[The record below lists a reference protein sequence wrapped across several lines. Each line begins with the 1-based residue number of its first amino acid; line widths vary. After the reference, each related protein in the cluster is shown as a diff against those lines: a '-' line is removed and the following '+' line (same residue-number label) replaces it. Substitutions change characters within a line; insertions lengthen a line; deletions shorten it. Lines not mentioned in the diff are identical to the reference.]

1 MTKGFKAGCVMKSLV
16 LAYVVTGILLLALA
30 FCVYKLGLSENVVNL
45 CIIFV
50 YVFASFIGGF
60 SIGKMMKEKKFLWGA
75 LTGAAYIVIIIAASF
90 LAEGNVNLAGTEFLS
105 AALLCLGG
113 GTLGGMLS

>member
-1 MTKGFKAGCVMKSLV
+1 MTNGFRAACVMKALV
-16 LAYVVTGILLLALA
+16 LAYVITGILLLILA

-50 YVFASFIGGF
+50 YVFASFMGGF

-75 LTGAAYIVIIIAASF
+75 LTGLAYITIIIVASV
-90 LAEGNVNLAGTEFLS
+90 LAEGNVNLTGTEFLS